1 MPLSLNSS
9 LLSRSALQSSSR
21 LWGLVLACG
30 LAALAGSRG
39 GTGSTT
45 TPTPPR
51 LSSPH
56 MSVCKSTLG
65 SFSGGPLGVTRS
77 QTALNG
83 PKRAVQINNLLRL
96 ESSHQEQHS
105 VKCQQQT
112 P

>member
-45 TPTPPR
+45 TPTPLVFPAHTCLCVSPR
-51 LSSPH
+51 WGHFQEDRWGLR
-56 MSVCKSTLG
+56 G
-65 SFSGGPLGVTRS
+65 ARQRS
-77 QTALNG
+77 MVRNELF
-83 PKRAVQINNLLRL
+83 R
-96 ESSHQEQHS
+96 
-105 VKCQQQT
+105 
-112 P
+112 